1 MEKLAQLL
9 DEIYQDGKVSSKEI
23 MELRQVAERATVE
36 VLAVAG
42 DEGVINALSKSFEVT
57 VQLLQAALLKVRKEK
72 ASQEVKDALAN
83 LIESQIALL
92 KANYEA
98 FKS

>member
-9 DEIYQDGKVSSKEI
+9 EEIYQDGKVSSQEV
-23 MELRQVAERATVE
+23 MELRKVADRATVE
-36 VLAVAG
+36 VLSLAG

-72 ASQEVKDALAN
+72 ASLEVKNALAK
-83 LIESQIALL
+83 LIEAQIALL
-92 KANYEA
+92 NANYDA